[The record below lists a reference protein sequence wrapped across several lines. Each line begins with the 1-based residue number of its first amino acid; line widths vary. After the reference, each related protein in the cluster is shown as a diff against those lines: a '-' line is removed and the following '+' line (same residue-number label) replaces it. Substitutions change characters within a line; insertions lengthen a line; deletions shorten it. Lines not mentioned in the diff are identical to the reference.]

1 VSGEF
6 ERIQKIAQALGPQ
19 AAGLLDDCAILPTG
33 DGRLVVSTDSSVEG
47 VHFRLDW
54 LRHREV
60 GWRAAASALSDL
72 AAEGATPAAVLA
84 AVVVPPSATDDEL
97 VALMTGV
104 GGAAGSVNARV
115 VGGDL
120 SRGPA
125 WVVTITVLGWTKHA
139 VTRAGARP
147 GDRLWVTGVLGGAR
161 AALEAWMRGSEPATD
176 ARAAF
181 THPVPRIDAGRTL
194 ATAGARAML
203 DLSDGLG
210 GDVRHLADAS
220 GVAVE
225 LDVDAVPVAS
235 ACLEEARR
243 LGISPQQF
251 AAEGGE
257 DFELLAA
264 LPAEFDADSA
274 MAFQRRSG
282 IALTRVG
289 TVAAGSGVRATLA
302 GTSLALEGFD
312 HFR

>member
-6 ERIQKIAQALGPQ
+6 ERIRKIAQALGPR
-19 AAGLLDDCAILPTG
+19 AAGLLDDCAILSTG
-33 DGRLVVSTDSSVEG
+33 DRHLVVSTDSSVEG

-60 GWRAAASALSDL
+60 GWRASASSLSDL

-84 AVVVPPSATDDEL
+84 AVVVPASATDDE
-97 VALMTGV
+97 VVDLMSGV
-104 GGAAGSVNARV
+104 GAAAASVNARV

-125 WVVTITVLGWTKHA
+125 WVVTVTVLGWTKHA
-139 VTRAGARP
+139 ITRAGARP
-147 GDRLWVTGVLGGAR
+147 GDGLWVTGVLGGAR
-161 AALEAWMRGSEPATD
+161 AALEAWKRGDAPATD

-181 THPVPRIDAGRTL
+181 VHPIPRIEAGYRL

-210 GDVRHLADAS
+210 GDVHHLADAS

-235 ACLEEARR
+235 ACLEEAHR

-264 LPAEFDADSA
+264 LPSEFDADSA
-274 MAFQRRSG
+274 MAFQRTSG

-289 TVAAGSGVRATLA
+289 IVAAGSGVRATLA
-302 GTSLALEGFD
+302 GAPLALEGFD

>member
-6 ERIQKIAQALGPQ
+6 ERIQKIAQTLGLQ

-54 LRHREV
+54 LRHREA

-72 AAEGATPAAVLA
+72 AAEGATPAALLA
-84 AVVVPPSATDDEL
+84 AVVVPSSATDDEL

-104 GGAAGSVNARV
+104 GGAASSVNALV

-139 VTRAGARP
+139 VTRSGARP
-147 GDRLWVTGVLGGAR
+147 GDGLWVTGVLGGAR

-176 ARAAF
+176 ARVAF
-181 THPVPRIDAGRTL
+181 AHPVPRIDAGRKL

-210 GDVRHLADAS
+210 GDVRHLAEAS

-243 LGISPQQF
+243 LGITPQQF

-274 MAFQRRSG
+274 MAFQRTSG

-289 TVAAGSGVRATLA
+289 TVAPGSGVRATLA

>member
-6 ERIQKIAQALGPQ
+6 DRIRKIAQALGPR
-19 AAGLLDDCAILPTG
+19 AGGLLDDCALLQAG
-33 DGRLVVSTDSSVEG
+33 EGHLVVSTDSSVEG

-84 AVVVPPSATDDEL
+84 AIVVPLSASDADLEEVMEGVGAAAAAVDAL
-97 VALMTGV
+97 VA
-104 GGAAGSVNARV
+104 
-115 VGGDL
+115 GGDL

-125 WVVTITVLGWTKHA
+125 WIATMTVLGWTKHA
-139 VTRAGARP
+139 ITRAGARP
-147 GDRLWVTGVLGGAR
+147 GDGLWVTGALGGAR
-161 AALEAWMRGSEPATD
+161 AALEAWKRGGEPGTD
-176 ARAAF
+176 ARTAF
-181 THPVPRIDAGRTL
+181 AHPLPRIDAGRRL
-194 ATAGARAML
+194 ARAGARAML

-210 GDVRHLADAS
+210 GDARHLAEAS

-225 LDVDAVPVAS
+225 LEVDAVPVAS
-235 ACLEEARR
+235 SCLEEARR
-243 LGISPQQF
+243 IGISPQQF

-264 LPAEFDADSA
+264 LPSEFGVENA
-274 MAFQRRSG
+274 MAFQRESG

-289 TVAAGSGVRATLA
+289 TVRAGLGIRATSA
-302 GTSLALEGFD
+302 GRALALEGFD

>member
-104 GGAAGSVNARV
+104 GGAAGSVNALV

-181 THPVPRIDAGRTL
+181 THPVPRINAGRKL

-264 LPAEFDADSA
+264 LPSEFDADSA
-274 MAFQRRSG
+274 MAFQRTTG

>member
-6 ERIQKIAQALGPQ
+6 DRIRKIAHVLGPR
-19 AAGLLDDCAILPTG
+19 AAGLLDDCALLPAG
-33 DGRLVVSTDSSVEG
+33 DGQLVVSTDSSVEG

-60 GWRAAASALSDL
+60 GWRSAASALSDL

-84 AVVVPPSATDDEL
+84 AVVVPASASDDEL
-97 VALMTGV
+97 VALMDGV
-104 GGAAGSVNARV
+104 GAAAASVNALV

-120 SRGPA
+120 SRGPD
-125 WVVTITVLGWTKHA
+125 WIVTVTVLGWAKRA
-139 VTRAGARP
+139 VSRAGARP
-147 GDRLWVTGVLGGAR
+147 GDGMWVTGALGGAR
-161 AALEAWMRGSEPATD
+161 AALEAWRRGAEPVDD
-176 ARAAF
+176 ARVAF
-181 THPVPRIDAGRTL
+181 AHPLPRIDAGRGL

-210 GDVRHLADAS
+210 GDAAHLADAS
-220 GVAVE
+220 GVAIE
-225 LDVDAVPVAS
+225 LHIDAVPVAS
-235 ACLEEARR
+235 ACLDEARR

-264 LPAEFDADSA
+264 LPSDFDADSA
-274 MAFQRRSG
+274 TAFQRTFG
-282 IALTRVG
+282 IAMTRVG
-289 TVAAGSGVRATLA
+289 TVVVGSGVRATAA
-302 GTSLALEGFD
+302 GRPLALEGFD

>member
-6 ERIQKIAQALGPQ
+6 DRIRKIAHTLGPR
-19 AAGLLDDCAILPTG
+19 AAGLLDDCAILPVA
-33 DGRLVVSTDSSVEG
+33 DGQLVVSTDSSVNG

-60 GWRAAASALSDL
+60 GWRSTASALSDL

-84 AVVVPPSATDDEL
+84 AVVVPASATDDEL
-97 VALMTGV
+97 VALMDGV
-104 GGAAGSVNARV
+104 GAAGASVNALV

-120 SRGPA
+120 SRGPD
-125 WVVTITVLGWTKHA
+125 WVVTVTVLGWATRA

-147 GDRLWVTGVLGGAR
+147 GDGVWVTGALGGAR
-161 AALEAWMRGSEPATD
+161 AALEAWRRGAEPAND

-181 THPVPRIDAGRTL
+181 AHPLPRVDAGRGL

-210 GDVRHLADAS
+210 GDAAHLADAS
-220 GVAVE
+220 GVAIE
-225 LDVDAVPVAS
+225 LHVDAVPVAS
-235 ACLEEARR
+235 ACLDEARR

-257 DFELLAA
+257 DFELLAS
-264 LPAEFDADSA
+264 LPSDFGADSA
-274 MAFQRRSG
+274 MAFQRTFG
-282 IALTRVG
+282 VAMTRVG
-289 TVAAGSGVRATLA
+289 TVVAGSGVRPTAA
-302 GTSLALEGFD
+302 GRPLTLEGFD